1 MPGIKMFSNYV
12 GKENYLSNA
21 CGFVLKTLYSENPNL
36 FEIFIQNIIIGD
48 LDRIGV
54 SFETQSSIRNAE
66 TMSIAD
72 VLIAQPAYNI
82 AIEAKLTDWFY
93 PKQIENYIR
102 NFKEDKSGSK
112 NILVLLSSSFK
123 EETLNWLEK
132 FQSDGITFGMLT
144 FDDFITKLKTLKN
157 ISYHLQQII
166 VEFEDF
172 LGEYAS
178 KSKVGNKN
186 KLKEDLLQTWKYKLD
201 VVNATRTYDEI
212 LETSYYVCPNTG
224 GTYKHQ
230 RCRYFAPY
238 KNKQI
243 DTIFEIEDIFIFEK
257 DSGVIGSFY
266 GTNISSK
273 KIEKT
278 KEDISK
284 LFQRN
289 KNHSETADKYQMQV
303 FKLKNQI
310 RLEKPFRKN
319 LAGGMYGSKIYF
331 TFEKDECKDIET
343 LAKTIS
349 GKAWEEFRK

>member
-1 MPGIKMFSNYV
+1 MFSMYA

-36 FEIFIQNIIIGD
+36 FEVFIQNIVIGD
-48 LDRIGV
+48 LDRIGI
-54 SFETQSSIRNAE
+54 SFETQKGIKNTES
-66 TMSIAD
+66 MSIAD
-72 VLIAQPAYNI
+72 VLIKQPAYKI

-102 NFKEDKSGSK
+102 NFKKDKSGSK

-123 EETLNWLEK
+123 DETLNWLEK
-132 FQSDGITFGMLT
+132 FQDDGITFGMLT

-157 ISYHLQQII
+157 ISHHLQQII
-166 VEFEDF
+166 TEFEDF
-172 LGEYAS
+172 LGEYTS

-212 LETSYYVCPNTG
+212 LKTSYYVCPNTG

-243 DTIFEIEDIFIFEK
+243 DAIFEIEDIFIFEK
-257 DSGVIGSFY
+257 NRGVISSFY
-266 GTNISSK
+266 GTSALT
-273 KIEKT
+273 KT
-278 KEDISK
+278 KNDINE
-284 LFQRN
+284 LITQN
-289 KNHSETADKYQMQV
+289 KSHSETADKYQMQV
-303 FKLKNQI
+303 FKLKNRI
-310 RLEKPFRKN
+310 ELEKPFSK
-319 LAGGMYGSKIYF
+319 ASTGGMYGSKIYF
-331 TFEKDECKDIET
+331 TFEKDECKDVET

-349 GKAWEEFRK
+349 GKTWEEFRK